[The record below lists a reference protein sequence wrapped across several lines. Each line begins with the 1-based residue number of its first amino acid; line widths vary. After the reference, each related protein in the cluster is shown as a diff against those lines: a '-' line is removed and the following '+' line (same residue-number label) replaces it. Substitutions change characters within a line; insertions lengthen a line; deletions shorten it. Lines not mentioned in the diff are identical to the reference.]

1 MKKLA
6 CVVLIA
12 ATGCALFK
20 PPPAPSAPGWP
31 ALEASNFGAMENVS
45 MCERL
50 WFGGGVTE
58 GDIDLAF
65 RRGVKHVL
73 DLSFKADELAF
84 DLKLICDSHEIELID
99 ARLGDAESLS
109 AEDADLA
116 LQIFRDLD
124 RRPLLVLCEAGSNSA
139 TFFALWRAL
148 DHEMPLD
155 LALDEARRAG
165 MRPGVLEEYVRAQH
179 DRLSEDD

>member
-116 LQIFRDLD
+116 LQTFRDLD

-139 TFFALWRAL
+139 TFFSLGRAL
-148 DHEMPLD
+148 DLELPLERT
-155 LALDEARRAG
+155 LDPSLLEG
-165 MRPGVLEEYVRAQH
+165 ILPCVLG
-179 DRLSEDD
+179 